1 MPTADSN
8 NKASFHIRHPRPTY
22 QRRDIRG
29 GTRARCRISA
39 HHVVVS
45 RVVNHIVGQT
55 VLVDHI
61 VVVADLR
68 VPRLVPDA
76 CSDVDVQ
83 HDPHHDA
90 AAVPVQYQP
99 ALPSVMRD
107 AQIQGLGV
115 PVRVENCRLPLE
127 RRSIRI
133 PSVVV
138 WWRFVLLIWTD
149 VVNVNRDWISPSN
162 AVYR

>member
-1 MPTADSN
+1 MNTG
-8 NKASFHIRHPRPTY
+8 NKVV
-22 QRRDIRG
+22 DG
-29 GTRARCRISA
+29 GSSDNDVVGHHCA